1 MSALKARQAR
11 RASRTAEG
19 CRICCEGRLFSSGF
33 VGDPT
38 GTSWVGLAGNAPGNA
53 ASKGATCVLGG
64 SSYVAVSAAKGE
76 LGQRQQA
83 TSGVVQE
90 TGLRTG
96 EELRI
101 PFELDVQF

>member
-1 MSALKARQAR
+1 M
-11 RASRTAEG
+11 
-19 CRICCEGRLFSSGF
+19 
-33 VGDPT
+33 
-38 GTSWVGLAGNAPGNA
+38 
-53 ASKGATCVLGG
+53 LGG